1 MRRRDFITL
10 VGGTAAWPLAA
21 RAQQGAIPIVGF
33 MHILSPE
40 TVPDFV
46 PAFRQGLK
54 EQGFIEGQNLVVKYR
69 WAHGDYNR
77 LPELT
82 AELIR
87 QEVAVLAATGGQ
99 PSPQVAMAAT
109 QTIPIVFTTN
119 GDPVSEGLVASLN
132 RPGGNATGS
141 QYSVQP
147 RSRSAFS
154 SCMSLYRRP
163 SAWLTS

>member
-54 EQGFIEGQNLVVKYR
+54 EQGFLEGQNLVVNIAGPMETTIAYR
-69 WAHGDYNR
+69 
-77 LPELT
+77 
-82 AELIR
+82 
-87 QEVAVLAATGGQ
+87 
-99 PSPQVAMAAT
+99 S
-109 QTIPIVFTTN
+109 
-119 GDPVSEGLVASLN
+119 
-132 RPGGNATGS
+132 
-141 QYSVQP
+141 
-147 RSRSAFS
+147 
-154 SCMSLYRRP
+154 
-163 SAWLTS
+163 